1 MPLMPKRIKDNH
13 RKMHRGNRGG
23 NATSGD
29 YVAFGD
35 FGLQV
40 LTRGWVTNNQIEA
53 SVSPSTVTCAVVA
66 AYTSVSSRRRA
77 SPSARRIPVW
87 VRVKVLLRAGSPYAA
102 PATSC
107 SRLAVLPSPLP
118 VRPSASLPTSS
129 ASALASYTARAWS
142 PRPKPVNNK
151 HYRYYACQES

>member
-53 SVSPSTVTCAVVA
+53 CRIAINRYLRRQGRVYIRIFPQKSFTKRPPDTRMGKGKGAVEGWVAVCRPGNIMFEVGGVTESA
-66 AYTSVSSRRRA
+66 AREA
-77 SPSARRIPVW
+77 
-87 VRVKVLLRAGSPYAA
+87 L
-102 PATSC
+102 
-107 SRLAVLPSPLP
+107 RLAS
-118 VRPSASLPTSS
+118 
-129 ASALASYTARAWS
+129 
-142 PRPKPVNNK
+142 NK
-151 HYRYYACQES
+151 LGIRTRFVYRQGVEPQA

>member
-53 SVSPSTVTCAVVA
+53 CRIAINR
-66 AYTSVSSRRRA
+66 YLRRRGRVYIRIFPQKSFTKRPPDTRMGKGKGA
-77 SPSARRIPVW
+77 VEGWVAVCRPGNIMFEVGGVTESAAREA
-87 VRVKVLLRAGSPYAA
+87 L
-102 PATSC
+102 
-107 SRLAVLPSPLP
+107 RLAS
-118 VRPSASLPTSS
+118 
-129 ASALASYTARAWS
+129 
-142 PRPKPVNNK
+142 NK
-151 HYRYYACQES
+151 LGLRTRFVYRQGVEPQA

>member
-1 MPLMPKRIKDNH
+1 MPLMPKRVKDNH

-53 SVSPSTVTCAVVA
+53 CRVA
-66 AYTSVSSRRRA
+66 INRYLRRRGRVYIRIFPQKSFTKRPPDTRMGKGKGA
-77 SPSARRIPVW
+77 VEGWIAVCRPGNIMFEVGGVTESAAREA
-87 VRVKVLLRAGSPYAA
+87 L
-102 PATSC
+102 
-107 SRLAVLPSPLP
+107 RLAS
-118 VRPSASLPTSS
+118 
-129 ASALASYTARAWS
+129 
-142 PRPKPVNNK
+142 NK
-151 HYRYYACQES
+151 LGIRTRFVYRQGVEPQA

>member
-1 MPLMPKRIKDNH
+1 MPLMPKRVKDNH

-53 SVSPSTVTCAVVA
+53 CRIAINRYLRRKGRVYIRIFPQKSFTKRPPDTRMGKGKGAVEGWVAVCRPGNIMFEVGGVTESA
-66 AYTSVSSRRRA
+66 ARKA
-77 SPSARRIPVW
+77 
-87 VRVKVLLRAGSPYAA
+87 L
-102 PATSC
+102 
-107 SRLAVLPSPLP
+107 RLAS
-118 VRPSASLPTSS
+118 
-129 ASALASYTARAWS
+129 
-142 PRPKPVNNK
+142 NK
-151 HYRYYACQES
+151 LGIRTRFVYRQGVEPQA

>member
-13 RKMHRGNRGG
+13 REMHRGNRGG

-53 SVSPSTVTCAVVA
+53 CRIAINR
-66 AYTSVSSRRRA
+66 YLRRRGRVYIRIFPQKSFTKRPPDTRMGKGKGA
-77 SPSARRIPVW
+77 VEGWVAVCRPGNIMFEVGGVTESAAREA
-87 VRVKVLLRAGSPYAA
+87 L
-102 PATSC
+102 
-107 SRLAVLPSPLP
+107 RLAS
-118 VRPSASLPTSS
+118 
-129 ASALASYTARAWS
+129 
-142 PRPKPVNNK
+142 NK
-151 HYRYYACQES
+151 LGIRTRFVYRQGVEPQA

>member
-53 SVSPSTVTCAVVA
+53 CRIAINRYLRRKGRVYIRIFPQKSFTKRPPDTRMGKGKGAVEGWVAVCRPGNIMFEVGGVTESA
-66 AYTSVSSRRRA
+66 AREA
-77 SPSARRIPVW
+77 
-87 VRVKVLLRAGSPYAA
+87 L
-102 PATSC
+102 
-107 SRLAVLPSPLP
+107 RLAS
-118 VRPSASLPTSS
+118 
-129 ASALASYTARAWS
+129 
-142 PRPKPVNNK
+142 NK
-151 HYRYYACQES
+151 LGIRTRFVYRQGVEPPA

>member
-53 SVSPSTVTCAVVA
+53 CRIAINRYLRRKGRVYIRIFPHKSFTQRPPDTRMGKGKGSVEGWVAVCRPGNIMFEVGGVTESA
-66 AYTSVSSRRRA
+66 AREA
-77 SPSARRIPVW
+77 
-87 VRVKVLLRAGSPYAA
+87 L
-102 PATSC
+102 
-107 SRLAVLPSPLP
+107 RLAS
-118 VRPSASLPTSS
+118 
-129 ASALASYTARAWS
+129 
-142 PRPKPVNNK
+142 NK
-151 HYRYYACQES
+151 LGIRTRFVYRQGVENQG

>member
-1 MPLMPKRIKDNH
+1 MPLMPKRVKDNH

-53 SVSPSTVTCAVVA
+53 CRVA
-66 AYTSVSSRRRA
+66 INRYLRRRGRVYIRIFPQKSFTKRPPDTRMGKGKGA
-77 SPSARRIPVW
+77 DEGWVAVCRPGNIMFEVGGVTESAAREA
-87 VRVKVLLRAGSPYAA
+87 L
-102 PATSC
+102 
-107 SRLAVLPSPLP
+107 RLAS
-118 VRPSASLPTSS
+118 
-129 ASALASYTARAWS
+129 
-142 PRPKPVNNK
+142 NK
-151 HYRYYACQES
+151 LGIRTRFVYRQGVEPQA

>member
-53 SVSPSTVTCAVVA
+53 CRIAINR
-66 AYTSVSSRRRA
+66 YLRRRGRVYIRIFPQKSFTKRPPDTRMGKGKGA
-77 SPSARRIPVW
+77 VEGWVAVCRPGNIMFEVGGVTKSAAREA
-87 VRVKVLLRAGSPYAA
+87 L
-102 PATSC
+102 
-107 SRLAVLPSPLP
+107 RLAS
-118 VRPSASLPTSS
+118 
-129 ASALASYTARAWS
+129 
-142 PRPKPVNNK
+142 NK
-151 HYRYYACQES
+151 LGIRTRFVYRQGVEPQA

>member
-1 MPLMPKRIKDNH
+1 MPLMPKRVKDNH

-53 SVSPSTVTCAVVA
+53 CRIAINR
-66 AYTSVSSRRRA
+66 YLRRRGRVYIRIFPQKSFTKRPPDTRMGKGKGA
-77 SPSARRIPVW
+77 VEGWVAVCRPGNIMFEVGGVTESAAREA
-87 VRVKVLLRAGSPYAA
+87 L
-102 PATSC
+102 
-107 SRLAVLPSPLP
+107 RLAS
-118 VRPSASLPTSS
+118 
-129 ASALASYTARAWS
+129 
-142 PRPKPVNNK
+142 NK
-151 HYRYYACQES
+151 LGIRTRFVYRQGVEPQA

>member
-1 MPLMPKRIKDNH
+1 MPLMPKRVKDNH

-53 SVSPSTVTCAVVA
+53 CRIAINRYLRRKGRVYIRIFPQKSFTKRPPDTRMGKGKGAVEGWVAVCRPGNIMFEVGGVTESA
-66 AYTSVSSRRRA
+66 AREA
-77 SPSARRIPVW
+77 
-87 VRVKVLLRAGSPYAA
+87 L
-102 PATSC
+102 
-107 SRLAVLPSPLP
+107 RLAS
-118 VRPSASLPTSS
+118 
-129 ASALASYTARAWS
+129 
-142 PRPKPVNNK
+142 NK
-151 HYRYYACQES
+151 LGIRTRFVYRQGVEPQA

>member
-1 MPLMPKRIKDNH
+1 MPLMPKRVKDNH

-53 SVSPSTVTCAVVA
+53 CRIAINR
-66 AYTSVSSRRRA
+66 YLRRRGRVFIRIFPQKSFTKRPPDTRMGKGKGA
-77 SPSARRIPVW
+77 VEGWVAVCRPGNIMFEVGGVTESAAREA
-87 VRVKVLLRAGSPYAA
+87 L
-102 PATSC
+102 
-107 SRLAVLPSPLP
+107 RLAS
-118 VRPSASLPTSS
+118 
-129 ASALASYTARAWS
+129 
-142 PRPKPVNNK
+142 NK
-151 HYRYYACQES
+151 LGIRTRFVYRQGVEPQA

>member
-1 MPLMPKRIKDNH
+1 MPLMPTRIKDNH

-53 SVSPSTVTCAVVA
+53 CRIAINRYLRRKGRVYIRIFPQKSFTKRPPDTRMGKGKGAVEGWVAVCRPGNIMFEVGGVTESA
-66 AYTSVSSRRRA
+66 AREA
-77 SPSARRIPVW
+77 
-87 VRVKVLLRAGSPYAA
+87 L
-102 PATSC
+102 
-107 SRLAVLPSPLP
+107 RLAS
-118 VRPSASLPTSS
+118 
-129 ASALASYTARAWS
+129 
-142 PRPKPVNNK
+142 NK
-151 HYRYYACQES
+151 LGIRTRFVYRQGVEPQA

>member
-29 YVAFGD
+29 NVAFGD

-53 SVSPSTVTCAVVA
+53 CRIAINRYLRRKGRVYIRIFPQKSFTKRPPDTRMGKGKGAVEGWVAVCRPGNIMFEVGGVTESA
-66 AYTSVSSRRRA
+66 AREA
-77 SPSARRIPVW
+77 
-87 VRVKVLLRAGSPYAA
+87 L
-102 PATSC
+102 
-107 SRLAVLPSPLP
+107 RLAS
-118 VRPSASLPTSS
+118 
-129 ASALASYTARAWS
+129 
-142 PRPKPVNNK
+142 NK
-151 HYRYYACQES
+151 LGIRTRFVYRQGVEPQA

>member
-1 MPLMPKRIKDNH
+1 MPLMPKRVKDNH

-53 SVSPSTVTCAVVA
+53 CRVA
-66 AYTSVSSRRRA
+66 INRYLRRRGRVYIRIFPQKSFTKRPPDTRMGKGKGA
-77 SPSARRIPVW
+77 VEGWVAVCRPGNIMFEVGGVTESAAREA
-87 VRVKVLLRAGSPYAA
+87 L
-102 PATSC
+102 
-107 SRLAVLPSPLP
+107 RLAS
-118 VRPSASLPTSS
+118 
-129 ASALASYTARAWS
+129 
-142 PRPKPVNNK
+142 NK
-151 HYRYYACQES
+151 LGIRTRFVYRQVVEPQA

>member
-53 SVSPSTVTCAVVA
+53 CRVA
-66 AYTSVSSRRRA
+66 INRYLRRRGRVYIRIFPQKSFTKRPPDTRMGKGKGA
-77 SPSARRIPVW
+77 VEGWVAVCRPGNIMFEVGGVTESAAREA
-87 VRVKVLLRAGSPYAA
+87 L
-102 PATSC
+102 
-107 SRLAVLPSPLP
+107 RLAS
-118 VRPSASLPTSS
+118 
-129 ASALASYTARAWS
+129 
-142 PRPKPVNNK
+142 NK
-151 HYRYYACQES
+151 LGLRTRFVYRQGVEPQA

>member
-1 MPLMPKRIKDNH
+1 MPLMPKRVQGNH

-53 SVSPSTVTCAVVA
+53 CRIAINR
-66 AYTSVSSRRRA
+66 YLRRRGRVYIRIFPQKSFTKRPPDTRMGKGKGA
-77 SPSARRIPVW
+77 VEGWVAVCRPGNIMFEVGGVTESAA
-87 VRVKVLLRAGSPYAA
+87 KEAL
-102 PATSC
+102 
-107 SRLAVLPSPLP
+107 RLAS
-118 VRPSASLPTSS
+118 
-129 ASALASYTARAWS
+129 
-142 PRPKPVNNK
+142 NK
-151 HYRYYACQES
+151 LGIRTRFVYRQGVEPQA

>member
-53 SVSPSTVTCAVVA
+53 CRIAINRYLRRKGRVYIRIFPQKSFTKRPPDTRMGKGKGAVEGWIAVCRPGNIMFEVGGVTESA
-66 AYTSVSSRRRA
+66 AREA
-77 SPSARRIPVW
+77 
-87 VRVKVLLRAGSPYAA
+87 L
-102 PATSC
+102 
-107 SRLAVLPSPLP
+107 RLAS
-118 VRPSASLPTSS
+118 
-129 ASALASYTARAWS
+129 
-142 PRPKPVNNK
+142 NK
-151 HYRYYACQES
+151 LGIRTRFVYRQGVEPQA

>member
-1 MPLMPKRIKDNH
+1 MPLMPKRVKDNH

-53 SVSPSTVTCAVVA
+53 CRIAINR
-66 AYTSVSSRRRA
+66 YLRRRGRVYIRIFPQKSFTKRPPDTRMGKGKGA
-77 SPSARRIPVW
+77 VEGWIAVCRPGNIMFEVGGVTESAAREA
-87 VRVKVLLRAGSPYAA
+87 L
-102 PATSC
+102 
-107 SRLAVLPSPLP
+107 RLAS
-118 VRPSASLPTSS
+118 
-129 ASALASYTARAWS
+129 
-142 PRPKPVNNK
+142 NK
-151 HYRYYACQES
+151 LGIRTRFVYRQGAEPQA

>member
-1 MPLMPKRIKDNH
+1 MPLMPKRIMDNH

-53 SVSPSTVTCAVVA
+53 CRIAINR
-66 AYTSVSSRRRA
+66 YLRRRGRVYIRIFPQKSFTKRPPDTRMGKGKGA
-77 SPSARRIPVW
+77 VEGWVAVCRPGNIMFEVGGVTESAAREA
-87 VRVKVLLRAGSPYAA
+87 L
-102 PATSC
+102 
-107 SRLAVLPSPLP
+107 RLAS
-118 VRPSASLPTSS
+118 
-129 ASALASYTARAWS
+129 
-142 PRPKPVNNK
+142 NK
-151 HYRYYACQES
+151 LGIRTRFVYRQGVEPQA

>member
-53 SVSPSTVTCAVVA
+53 CRIAINRYLRRKGRVYIRIFPQKSFTKRPPDTRMGKGKGAVEFWAAVILPGRIIFEMGGVERDLAMEALHVA
-66 AYTSVSSRRRA
+66 AQ
-77 SPSARRIPVW
+77 
-87 VRVKVLLRAGSPYAA
+87 K
-102 PATSC
+102 
-107 SRLAVLPSPLP
+107 LPL
-118 VRPSASLPTSS
+118 
-129 ASALASYTARAWS
+129 
-142 PRPKPVNNK
+142 KCK
-151 HYRYYACQES
+151 IIEESEI

>member
-35 FGLQV
+35 FGLQG

-53 SVSPSTVTCAVVA
+53 CRIAINRYLRRKGRVYIRIFPQKSFTKRPPDTRMGKGKGAVEGWVAVCRPGNIMFEVGGVTESA
-66 AYTSVSSRRRA
+66 AREA
-77 SPSARRIPVW
+77 
-87 VRVKVLLRAGSPYAA
+87 L
-102 PATSC
+102 
-107 SRLAVLPSPLP
+107 RLAS
-118 VRPSASLPTSS
+118 
-129 ASALASYTARAWS
+129 
-142 PRPKPVNNK
+142 NK
-151 HYRYYACQES
+151 LGIRTRFVYRQGVEPQA

>member
-35 FGLQV
+35 YGLQV

-53 SVSPSTVTCAVVA
+53 CRIAINR
-66 AYTSVSSRRRA
+66 YLRRRGRVFIRIFPQKSFTKRPPDTRMGKGKGA
-77 SPSARRIPVW
+77 VEGWVAVCRPGNIMFEVGGVTESAAREA
-87 VRVKVLLRAGSPYAA
+87 L
-102 PATSC
+102 
-107 SRLAVLPSPLP
+107 RLAS
-118 VRPSASLPTSS
+118 
-129 ASALASYTARAWS
+129 
-142 PRPKPVNNK
+142 NK
-151 HYRYYACQES
+151 LGIRTRFVYRQGAEPQA

>member
-53 SVSPSTVTCAVVA
+53 CRIAINRYLRRKGRVYIRIFPQKSFTKRPPDTRMGKGKGAVEGWVAVCRPGNIMFEVGGVTESA
-66 AYTSVSSRRRA
+66 AREA
-77 SPSARRIPVW
+77 
-87 VRVKVLLRAGSPYAA
+87 L
-102 PATSC
+102 
-107 SRLAVLPSPLP
+107 RLAS
-118 VRPSASLPTSS
+118 
-129 ASALASYTARAWS
+129 
-142 PRPKPVNNK
+142 NK
-151 HYRYYACQES
+151 LGIRTRFVYRQGVEPQA

>member
-1 MPLMPKRIKDNH
+1 MPIMPKLIKDNH

-53 SVSPSTVTCAVVA
+53 CRIAINR
-66 AYTSVSSRRRA
+66 YLRRRGRVYIRIFPQKSFTKRPPDTRMGKGKGA
-77 SPSARRIPVW
+77 VEGWVAVCRPGNIMFEVGGVTESAAREA
-87 VRVKVLLRAGSPYAA
+87 L
-102 PATSC
+102 
-107 SRLAVLPSPLP
+107 RLAS
-118 VRPSASLPTSS
+118 
-129 ASALASYTARAWS
+129 
-142 PRPKPVNNK
+142 NK
-151 HYRYYACQES
+151 LGIRTRFVYRQGVEPQA

>member
-53 SVSPSTVTCAVVA
+53 CRIAINRYLRRKGRVYIRIFPQKSFTKRPPDTRMGKGKGAVEGWVAVCRPGNIMFEVGGVTESA
-66 AYTSVSSRRRA
+66 AREA
-77 SPSARRIPVW
+77 
-87 VRVKVLLRAGSPYAA
+87 L
-102 PATSC
+102 
-107 SRLAVLPSPLP
+107 RLASDKLGIRTRFV
-118 VRPSASLPTSS
+118 
-129 ASALASYTARAWS
+129 
-142 PRPKPVNNK
+142 
-151 HYRYYACQES
+151 YRQGVEPQA

>member
-1 MPLMPKRIKDNH
+1 MPLMPKRVKDNH

-53 SVSPSTVTCAVVA
+53 CRIAINR
-66 AYTSVSSRRRA
+66 YLRRRGRVYIRIFPQKSFTKRPPDTRMGKGTGA
-77 SPSARRIPVW
+77 VEGWIAVCRPGNIMFEVGGVTESAAREA
-87 VRVKVLLRAGSPYAA
+87 L
-102 PATSC
+102 
-107 SRLAVLPSPLP
+107 RLAS
-118 VRPSASLPTSS
+118 
-129 ASALASYTARAWS
+129 
-142 PRPKPVNNK
+142 NK
-151 HYRYYACQES
+151 LGIRTRFVYRQGVEPQA

>member
-1 MPLMPKRIKDNH
+1 MPLMPQRIKDNH

-53 SVSPSTVTCAVVA
+53 CRIAINRYLRRKGRVYIRIFPQKSFTKRPPDTRMGKGKGAVEGWVAVCRPGNIMFEVGGVTESA
-66 AYTSVSSRRRA
+66 AREA
-77 SPSARRIPVW
+77 
-87 VRVKVLLRAGSPYAA
+87 L
-102 PATSC
+102 
-107 SRLAVLPSPLP
+107 RLAS
-118 VRPSASLPTSS
+118 
-129 ASALASYTARAWS
+129 
-142 PRPKPVNNK
+142 NK
-151 HYRYYACQES
+151 LGIRTRFVYRQGVEPQA

>member
-1 MPLMPKRIKDNH
+1 MPLMPKRVKDNH

-53 SVSPSTVTCAVVA
+53 CRIAINR
-66 AYTSVSSRRRA
+66 YLRRRGRVYIRIFPQKSFTKRPPDTRMGKGKGA
-77 SPSARRIPVW
+77 VEGWVAVCRPGNIMFEVGGVTESAAREA
-87 VRVKVLLRAGSPYAA
+87 L
-102 PATSC
+102 
-107 SRLAVLPSPLP
+107 RLAS
-118 VRPSASLPTSS
+118 
-129 ASALASYTARAWS
+129 
-142 PRPKPVNNK
+142 NK
-151 HYRYYACQES
+151 LGIRTRFVYRQGAEPQA

>member
-53 SVSPSTVTCAVVA
+53 CRIAINR
-66 AYTSVSSRRRA
+66 YLRRRGRVYIRIFPQKSFTKRPPDTRMGKGKGA
-77 SPSARRIPVW
+77 VEGWVAVCRPGNIMFEVGGVTESAAREA
-87 VRVKVLLRAGSPYAA
+87 L
-102 PATSC
+102 
-107 SRLAVLPSPLP
+107 RLAS
-118 VRPSASLPTSS
+118 
-129 ASALASYTARAWS
+129 
-142 PRPKPVNNK
+142 NK
-151 HYRYYACQES
+151 LGIRTRFVYRQGVDPQA